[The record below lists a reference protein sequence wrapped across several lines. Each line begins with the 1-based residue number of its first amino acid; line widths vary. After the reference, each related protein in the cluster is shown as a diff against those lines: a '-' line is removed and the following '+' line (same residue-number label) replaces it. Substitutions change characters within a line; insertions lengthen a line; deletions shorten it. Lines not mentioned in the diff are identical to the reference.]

1 MGKKDKKLKNMAK
14 ENGKQTPPA
23 FNGLNQDIST
33 PNVGDDGI
41 EAGSNTIQPSNMSA
55 PSDAPKEQANIGT
68 PKQKKPSQGFMGKL
82 LDKLCPSRVKYRETQ
97 QKLESCERNL
107 AESKSS
113 LDERSK
119 KLSEVEIEKE
129 ELKSKLEQAESDF
142 KALEERS
149 IKKEANL
156 NEQKEGVCNRL
167 KDVQAQLSKTEKDLE
182 DWTQEYARLQTDL
195 DNQKESNKKSESE
208 VLRQK
213 TDEINKLN
221 LLVGQKGSE
230 LKNAEQKLKELEN
243 AKTKLQNETEELGAQ
258 LAKAKKNYEELEKE
272 KSAVETELAELKEA
286 KPDAVRMVALQQEND
301 DLKNEQ
307 DAKIEDARAEVR
319 KQAEVEKQQLEA
331 THQTEIK
338 KLEKDQKNRIEEL
351 KRKRD
356 ERINEEK
363 TKAEAAVKAA
373 EDRAEADLKAERDRA
388 ADVLKRAKET
398 AKNRLKDA
406 EDKAARELQEVKDK
420 AASELQA
427 AKDRAAEDMKTL
439 QATADE
445 RHAADLKII
454 EDTRAECRADKER
467 MAMEHAKQTEQ
478 LEADLSRQ
486 RQRADKLYGH
496 IRSTV
501 KQGYADVLQLLQDA
515 NTAAAGTV
523 VYKIMDDICH
533 TNAIYPL
540 DEYITSLNKYTDSHE
555 FNTLE
560 QLNEAMRPQ
569 YVELLQTQRPSWI
582 DALMRLD
589 SLLSVPFIAD
599 EWSRQGLDV
608 GRVHRAAAL
617 TRSLLQLNGIELD
630 VPRLF
635 SDSFDAA
642 LHRSEPLKDI
652 SGQVTDIASHVQSAE
667 TIVDMFKAGS
677 HTADRTLDV
686 RPAVSRLN
694 A

>member
-14 ENGKQTPPA
+14 TNGKQTPPA

-33 PNVGDDGI
+33 PNIGADGI

-55 PSDAPKEQANIGT
+55 PSDAPKEQANIGN
-68 PKQKKPSQGFMGKL
+68 PKQKKQSQGFMGKL
-82 LDKLCPSRVKYRETQ
+82 LDKLCPSRVKYRETKQ
-97 QKLESCERNL
+97 QLDSCKRELDER
-107 AESKSS
+107 KSS
-113 LDERSK
+113 LGECSK

-142 KALEERS
+142 TALEES
-149 IKKEANL
+149 SLKKYASL
-156 NEQKEGVCNRL
+156 TTQKEGVCDQL
-167 KDVQAQLSKTEKDLE
+167 KDVQAQLSKAEKDLE

-230 LKNAEQKLKELEN
+230 LKNAEQKLKELEI
-243 AKTKLQNETEELGAQ
+243 AKTKLQNEKKDLGAE
-258 LAKAKKNYEELEKE
+258 LAKAKTEVVKLVKA

-286 KPDAVRMVALQQEND
+286 KPDAVRMAALKQENAE
-301 DLKNEQ
+301 LRAGQ
-307 DAKIEDARAEVR
+307 DAKIEAACSQLRT
-319 KQAEVEKQQLEA
+319 QAETEKQQIEA
-331 THQTEIK
+331 AHQTEIENLK
-338 KLEKDQKNRIEEL
+338 KDQKERIEEL

-363 TKAEAAVKAA
+363 TKADAAVKAVEA
-373 EDRAEADLKAERDRA
+373 KAEADLKAERERA

-427 AKDRAAEDMKTL
+427 AKDRAAEDMKAL
-439 QATADE
+439 QAIADE
-445 RHAADLKII
+445 QHAADLKAI
-454 EDTRAECRADKER
+454 EDTKAECKADKER
-467 MAMEHAKQTEQ
+467 MASEHGKQTDKLKSEVSAQ
-478 LEADLSRQ
+478 C
-486 RQRADKLYGH
+486 QRADKLYDY
-496 IRSTV
+496 IRSSV
-501 KQGYADVLQLLQDA
+501 KKGYTDVLQLLQDA
-515 NTAAAGTV
+515 NTAAAGTAV
-523 VYKIMDDICH
+523 AKIMDDICH

-540 DEYITSLNKYTDSHE
+540 DEYITSLNKYIDSHE

-635 SDSFDAA
+635 SDRFDAA

-677 HTADRTLDV
+677 HTADGTLDV